1 MKKLEV
7 LRSSPSPASPDAAG
21 AEAPTSAKAHGYWPT
36 YWRSLEHKSTSSHEI
51 AQTWREF
58 REDADVLEIPGGV
71 SRRRFFGIM
80 GASAALAGVTTG
92 CVRKPVEN
100 IMPFSKR
107 PEDIVPGDPI
117 YYATAFVHG
126 GAVEG
131 LLVESQDGRPTKIE
145 GNPKHG
151 GSHGATS
158 VWAQA
163 SVLDLYDPDRTRV
176 PLHAGELAP
185 LHTNG
190 DQVGA
195 IDALRDLLQ
204 QAEGGGGAG
213 LGLVLPHVVSPTQRG
228 QLQQFRQRFPQARI
242 FVDDPAASTNAMRGA
257 ELVGGEGARARL
269 HLDKATVVVAADA
282 DILGTETES
291 VRLSREWARSRR
303 IVGPTDAMSRLYV
316 VEPHLT
322 GTGVMADHRRRVK
335 GSQIGGVLL
344 ALARELEAGGFD
356 EVSLPPGASFAD
368 LPQPKLDPDTAE
380 LVKVLARDLA
390 SKENL
395 GRTAIV
401 VGERQPPWVHA
412 LGYLLN
418 TALRNIETG
427 HPERRGAL
435 RWRLDAQAVSAAP
448 LSALAEA
455 LRGGAVKTVVCVGS
469 NPAYDAPGELGM
481 PELLGNAEVFHVGMW
496 RDETARLAAWHLP
509 MSHYLEAWGDAEAS
523 DGTVAIQQPLIAPLH
538 GTYGMTEILG
548 LIATGRLS
556 DGYTL
561 VKSHWGGQVQQFS
574 DQIWRQWL
582 HDGVAS
588 GITRE
593 AVLPALQ
600 GWDEVAKAAT
610 AGYAPIEGLEI
621 DFHRCPKVSDGRF
634 SNNAWMQELP
644 HPITKIVW
652 DNAAYLSPTTAR
664 ANGVGN
670 GDFVTLTV
678 DGRPLQ
684 MPIWVLPG
692 QADDT
697 VSVALGYGRQL
708 GQVADEIGF
717 DANALRGA
725 DEAWFAAGSLQKG
738 GGKHA
743 LTSTQDHGT
752 MVPHVHQGVEYPER
766 PIVLEVTRDQFKADP
781 NFVERANLMEPDR
794 LEHLWEPPAL
804 TGKQQWGM
812 SVDLNTCTGCNA
824 CVVAC
829 QAENNIPVVGKKQV
843 GTNREM
849 HWMRID
855 RYFRGSEDEPTAVLQ
870 PMFCQHCEAAPC
882 ETVCPVA
889 ATTHSPEGLND
900 MAYNRCIGTRY
911 CSNNCP
917 YKVRRF
923 NFFNYNLGLEP
934 DGKDDPD
941 GAWLAQMQKN
951 PDVTVRFRGV
961 IEKCTYCVQRIQG
974 AKIEAHVAGK
984 DTVEDGKILTA
995 CQQVCPT
1002 EALVFGDIK
1011 DPNSKVSRAKRSPR
1025 DYTVLRDLN
1034 NRPRTTYL
1042 ARVRNPHPEL
1052 ESKSAFVANPAD
1064 AGRPADTGPST
1075 KGSH

>member
-7 LRSSPSPASPDAAG
+7 LRPSSSPAAS
-21 AEAPTSAKAHGYWPT
+21 EATPSSGKTHGYWPT
-36 YWRSLEHKSTSSHEI
+36 YWRSREHKATSSEEI

-58 REDADVLEIPGGV
+58 RPDADVLEIPGGV

-107 PEDIVPGDPI
+107 PEDLVPGNPI

-151 GSHGATS
+151 GSNGATS

-176 PLHAGELAP
+176 PLHDGELAP
-185 LHTNG
+185 LHTQG

-195 IDALRDLLQ
+195 IDALRALLQ
-204 QAEGGGGAG
+204 QAEGNGGAG
-213 LGLVLPHVVSPTQRG
+213 LGLVVPYVVSPTLRA
-228 QLQQFRQRFPQARI
+228 QLAKVRERFPQARVFI
-242 FVDDPAASTNAMRGA
+242 DDPAASMNAIRGA
-257 ELVGGEGARARL
+257 ELVGGEGARARI

-291 VRLSREWARSRR
+291 VRLSREWARGRKV
-303 IVGPTDAMSRLYV
+303 VGPTDAMSRLYV

-335 GSQIGGVLL
+335 GSQIGGVLI
-344 ALARELEAGGFD
+344 ALARELAGHDG
-356 EVSLPPGASFAD
+356 VTLPQGASFD
-368 LPQPKLDPDTAE
+368 GLPDPGLEAETAAM
-380 LVKVLARDLA
+380 VKVLAKDLA

-395 GRTAIV
+395 GKSAIV
-401 VGERQPPWVHA
+401 VGERQPAWVHA

-418 TALRNIETG
+418 TALRNIVVAQQS
-427 HPERRGAL
+427 GAL
-435 RWRLDAQAVSAAP
+435 RWRLDSQAVAAGS
-448 LSALAEA
+448 LQDLAEA
-455 LRGGAVKTVVCVGS
+455 LAGGAVKTLLCVGT

-481 PELLGNAEVFHVGMW
+481 RELLGKAEVFHVGLW
-496 RDETARLAAWHLP
+496 RDETAHLAKWHLP
-509 MSHYLEAWGDAEAS
+509 MSHYLETWGDAEAV
-523 DGTVAIQQPLIAPLH
+523 DGTVTIQQPLISPLH
-538 GTYGMTEILG
+538 GTYGMVEILG
-548 LIATGRLS
+548 LVATGRLS
-556 DGYTL
+556 DGYSI
-561 VKSHWGGQVQQFS
+561 VKGHWGAELGPQFS
-574 DQIWRQWL
+574 DRVWRQWL
-582 HDGVAS
+582 HDGIAT
-588 GITRE
+588 GIPRD
-593 AVLPALQ
+593 AVLPRLD
-600 GWDEVAKAAT
+600 GWAKISEAAAT
-610 AGYAPIEGLEI
+610 QYAPVDGLEV
-621 DFHRCPKVSDGRF
+621 DFHRCPKLSDGRF

-644 HPITKIVW
+644 HPMSKLVW
-652 DNAAYLSPTTAR
+652 DNAAYVSPATAR
-664 ANGVGN
+664 AQGLDN
-670 GDFVTLTV
+670 GDLVTLTV
-678 DGRPLQ
+678 DGRSQQLPV
-684 MPIWVLPG
+684 WVLPG

-697 VSVALGYGRQL
+697 ISVALGYGRTM
-708 GQVADEIGF
+708 GQVADDIGA
-717 DANALRGA
+717 DVGILRGA
-725 DEAWFAAGSLQKG
+725 SDAWFAAATLQKSG
-738 GGKHA
+738 GRHD
-743 LTSTQDHGT
+743 LVTTQDHGT
-752 MVPHVHQGVEYPER
+752 MVPHVHHGVEYPER

-781 NFVERANLMEPDR
+781 NFVEKANLMEPER
-794 LEHLWEPPAL
+794 LQHLWEPPEL

-843 GTNREM
+843 GNNREM

-855 RYFRGSEDEPTAVLQ
+855 RYYRGDEDEPTAVVQ

-934 DGKDDPD
+934 EGKADPD

-984 DTVEDGKILTA
+984 DTVDDGKILTA

-1002 EALVFGDIK
+1002 EALVFGDIR

-1052 ESKSAFVANPAD
+1052 ASAIAFVANPAD
-1064 AGRPADTGPST
+1064 AGQPKPAPGKTE
-1075 KGSH
+1075 GSH